1 MFNNVKFS
9 NSERYMK
16 RNEFLEGIRY
26 ITEKDLVKYKVS
38 FDDLKNANPALNEY
52 NTMTHAIYLQT
63 NPDLP
68 EDEKRF
74 HQDCI
79 STLME
84 KEKKQVEEVYKVVS
98 MTIVPQDN

>member
-1 MFNNVKFS
+1 MFNSVKFS
-9 NSERYMK
+9 NSERFMK

-26 ITEKDLVKYKVS
+26 ITDKDLMKCKVS
-38 FDDLKNANPALNEY
+38 FDDLKSANPALNEY

-79 STLME
+79 VTLME
-84 KEKKQVEEVYKVVS
+84 QEKKQVEEVKKIVS
-98 MTIVPQDN
+98 AIVSQDN